1 MNTTAELTMYQ
12 GALQTEGTT
21 LLRWDLNADR
31 VYDDYSLQ
39 GVIPEKLKEE
49 KYSVF
54 LLQSLPMRNSTIWH
68 RFPFFGRVTGTA
80 TFL

>member
-12 GALQTEGTT
+12 GALQAEGTT

-54 LLQSLPMRNSTIWH
+54 LLQSLPLRNIIIW
-68 RFPFFGRVTGTA
+68 RPFLFFGKVTGTVM
-80 TFL
+80 FL